1 MRNSGEPPVPP
12 VPPEP
17 PSSSPL
23 EQARPE
29 AGAERSS
36 LLAHRSSNAPYRQR
50 PSGWEVELEVGSRR
64 RAGRN
69 RVAWGNV
76 GRIGAR

>member
-1 MRNSGEPPVPP
+1 MRNSGEPP
-12 VPPEP
+12 EP
-17 PSSSPL
+17 PSSPPL

-50 PSGWEVELEVGSRR
+50 PSGWEVELELELEAGSRR

-69 RVAWGNV
+69 RVGWGNV